1 MNQGKWDAI
10 SPENQAAITEL
21 SAPAFARRVGEAWN
35 AAYDLGEEAAAA
47 GGMEVVDA
55 PAEVADAIRARAE
68 ELEAAWAATLGE
80 GYDGEAALEAFR
92 GMTGMTQ

>member
-1 MNQGKWDAI
+1 MGRDLARG
-10 SPENQAAITEL
+10 PGRDHRAVG
-21 SAPAFARRVGEAWN
+21 APFARRVGEAWN
-35 AAYDLGEEAAAA
+35 AADDLGEEAAAA

-92 GMTGMTQ
+92 GMTGMTP